1 MNVLPCTFGS
11 IQPETVKRFASL
23 LFNSESVLFRRKR
36 FQQSTTKT
44 IVSDQEY
51 ELKFN
56 VSGGHF
62 MLNEKKLRKL
72 PDTFLGSRK

>member
-1 MNVLPCTFGS
+1 M
-11 IQPETVKRFASL
+11 IL
-23 LFNSESVLFRRKR
+23 LRRKR

-44 IVSDQEY
+44 IISEHEF

-62 MLNEKKLRKL
+62 LLNEKSLHKL
-72 PDTFLGSRK
+72 PNTFLGSRIDHQWNGLIDLWFMIYDWYKQNPAG